1 MSESHEARQ
10 LEIFGSKL
18 FFETNAVAADGPGKV
33 AYIMSAQ
40 TQDHVKYNQSL
51 HEGSG
56 DARIYAE
63 KRLQIESGVKSET
76 NNQAF
81 NVRIKNGHGNIT
93 TENGNF
99 TISGDKI
106 VLEAASELV
115 LHAPKIKIG
124 YDSPGKTDQVTINA
138 QNIKLNAGGKCTL
151 RNKIM
156 YKNGLTSPFSKA
168 YNKWYNSLLPDGGGG
183 GGFGGG
189 LGGLAGQAAG
199 AYVSSQTGGLL

>member
-1 MSESHEARQ
+1 MSSEARQ
-10 LEIFGSKL
+10 LEIFGEKL
-18 FFETNAVAADGPGKV
+18 YFETGTDRVDANGPAAYV
-33 AYIMSAQ
+33 LAAQ
-40 TQDHVKYNQSL
+40 TSDKVKYNQSL

-56 DARIYAE
+56 DSRKKKK

-76 NNQAF
+76 NEQAF

-106 VLEAASELV
+106 VIEADDELV

-124 YDSPGKTDQVTINA
+124 YDSAGKTDQVSINA
-138 QNIKLNAGGKCTL
+138 QNIKLNAGGKCSL

-156 YKNGLTSPFSKA
+156 YKNGLTSPFSSA
-168 YNKWYNSLLPDGGGG
+168 YNKWYNSLLPG
-183 GGFGGG
+183 
-189 LGGLAGQAAG
+189 
-199 AYVSSQTGGLL
+199 

>member
-1 MSESHEARQ
+1 MSKEARQ
-10 LEIFGSKL
+10 LEIFGEKL
-18 FFETNAVAADGPGKV
+18 YFETNTDRVDANGPAAYV
-33 AYIMSAQ
+33 LASQ
-40 TQDHVKYNQSL
+40 TSDKVKYNQSL

-99 TISGDKI
+99 TISGEKI

-189 LGGLAGQAAG
+189 LGGLAGQAAST
-199 AYVSSQTGGLL
+199 YVSSQTGGLL

>member
-1 MSESHEARQ
+1 MSSEARQ
-10 LEIFGSKL
+10 LEIFGEKL
-18 FFETNAVAADGPGKV
+18 YLETNTDRIDSNGPAAYV
-33 AYIMSAQ
+33 LASQ
-40 TQDHVKYNQSL
+40 TSDKVKYNQSL

-76 NNQAF
+76 NEQAF
-81 NVRIKNGHGNIT
+81 NIRVKNGHGNIT

-106 VLEAASELV
+106 VIQAEDELV

-124 YDSPGKTDQVTINA
+124 YDSAGKTDQVTVNA
-138 QNIKLNAGGKCTL
+138 QNIKLNACGRCSL

-156 YKNGLTSPFSKA
+156 YKNGLTSPFSAA
-168 YNKWYNSLLPDGGGG
+168 YNKWYKSLLPG
-183 GGFGGG
+183 
-189 LGGLAGQAAG
+189 
-199 AYVSSQTGGLL
+199 